1 MAEELVK
8 GFIHRRMRKRGLVLD
23 SSTSNS
29 ATLRDGRKV
38 AFTSEPDVAFY
49 DENDKILIAVEI
61 KGGIDPAGVLER
73 VGAAIK
79 SLSRAKQENTNAVTI
94 LIMYKV
100 SMTYQTI
107 QELEGH
113 RNDIDYWLT
122 IEDVLNRDDVRQE
135 LFSLL
140 EI

>member
-1 MAEELVK
+1 
-8 GFIHRRMRKRGLVLD
+8 MRKRGLVLD